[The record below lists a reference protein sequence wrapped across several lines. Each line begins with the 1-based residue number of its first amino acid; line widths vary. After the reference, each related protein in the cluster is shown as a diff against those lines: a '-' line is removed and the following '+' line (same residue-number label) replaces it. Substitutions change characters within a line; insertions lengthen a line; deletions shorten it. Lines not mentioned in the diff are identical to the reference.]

1 MALGQHHVSCVRISP
16 ARVQATHRVAAAGQP
31 GAGLVQCRRGAVSPQ
46 PRLHGGQQVQYST
59 VQYSTAKHSTVQGST
74 VQLCLLKARLNSGQ
88 QIRQDSGINK
98 LKMEIDIYYLR

>member
-1 MALGQHHVSCVRISP
+1 MSGYLLPVFTPPTEWLRLGSLVLDWFSVGGALCLLNPVYMVVNR
-16 ARVQATHRVAAAGQP
+16 
-31 GAGLVQCRRGAVSPQ
+31 
-46 PRLHGGQQVQYST
+46 YSI
-59 VQYSTAKHSTVQGST
+59 VQYSTAQYSTVQGST